1 MALTNKIVLMS
12 VFWLII
18 SLQLAGCTRP
28 SCGVGGDSQD
38 FEKGSNSGGAAVVGG
53 RPVASGPNR
62 FHHHFAIRAASPPP
76 APESEP

>member
-1 MALTNKIVLMS
+1 MVCGWVSYFLGAYSFLYISHFLSFFIYLS
-12 VFWLII
+12 VFWNL
-18 SLQLAGCTRP
+18 
-28 SCGVGGDSQD
+28 QD